1 MRRKAK
7 TVGSLRRR
15 HDANRSADLLAHVC
29 EVMELFPVAGEQA
42 IAELVGKMQTD
53 RPAGAAAGKRRRAG
67 SRRHRRR
74 K

>member
-1 MRRKAK
+1 
-7 TVGSLRRR
+7 
-15 HDANRSADLLAHVC
+15 
-29 EVMELFPVAGEQA
+29 MELFPVAGDQA
-42 IAELVGKMQTD
+42 IAELVGKMQAD